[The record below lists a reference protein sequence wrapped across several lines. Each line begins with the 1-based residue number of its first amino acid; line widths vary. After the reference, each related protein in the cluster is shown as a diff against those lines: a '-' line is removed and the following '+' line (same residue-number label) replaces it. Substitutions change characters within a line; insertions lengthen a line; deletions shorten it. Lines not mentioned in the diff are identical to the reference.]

1 MVGIEIAGK
10 IGPDILAQTLFHKRQ
25 VLLEMFRS
33 KCSFQK
39 FPEPPGNV
47 VFEPVFVENRDDVV
61 FVGGKSG

>member
-10 IGPDILAQTLFHKRQ
+10 VGPDVLAQTLFHKRQ

-33 KCSFQK
+33 ESGFQEL
-39 FPEPPGNV
+39 PEPPGNV
-47 VFEPVFVENRDDVV
+47 VFKPVFVEDRDDVV